1 MKRFV
6 LAFVYALS
14 GILRGIVEER
24 NLRIHFV
31 AGAVVLITA
40 GIQGLSAIAISIL
53 VLTIGFV
60 IAMELV
66 NTAIERTVDLITLE
80 RHPLAGAAKDLAA
93 GAVLVSAITAAGVGS
108 ILFYDRLHIVAYAGI
123 MAFMAV
129 WILIV
134 SYWTVKKQEDKN
146 GI

>member
-6 LAFVYALS
+6 LAFVYALA
-14 GILRGIVEER
+14 GILRGVAEER
-24 NLRIHFV
+24 NLRIHFA
-31 AGAVVLITA
+31 AGAIVLGTA
-40 GIQGLSAIAISIL
+40 GIQGLSATAISIL

-66 NTAIERTVDLITLE
+66 NTAIERAVDLVTLE

-93 GAVLVSAITAAGVGS
+93 GAVLASAITAAGVGS
-108 ILFYDRLHIVAYAGI
+108 ILFYGRLPGSVYAGI
-123 MAFMAV
+123 LAFMAV

-134 SYWTVKKQEDKN
+134 INWTVKKRED
-146 GI
+146 

>member
-66 NTAIERTVDLITLE
+66 NTAIERTVDLVTLE

>member
-40 GIQGLSAIAISIL
+40 GLQGLSAIAISIL

-66 NTAIERTVDLITLE
+66 NTAIERTVDLVTLE
-80 RHPLAGAAKDLAA
+80 QHPLAGAAKDLAA

-108 ILFYDRLHIVAYAGI
+108 ILFYGRLHIVAYAGI
-123 MAFMAV
+123 LAFMAI

-134 SYWTVKKQEDKN
+134 SFWTVKKQEDKN

>member
-14 GILRGIVEER
+14 GIVRGVAEER
-24 NLRIHFV
+24 NLRIHLL
-31 AGAVVLITA
+31 AGTVVLGTA
-40 GIQGLSAIAISIL
+40 GLQGLSATAISIL

-60 IAMELV
+60 LAMELV
-66 NTAIERTVDLITLE
+66 NTAIERAVDLVTLE

-93 GAVLVSAITAAGVGS
+93 GAVLVAAIAAAGVGA
-108 ILFYDRLHIVAYAGI
+108 ILFYGRLPGSLYAGI
-123 MAFMAV
+123 LAFLAV

-134 SYWTVKKQEDKN
+134 IIWTMKKQED
-146 GI
+146 